1 MRATSSKTT
10 INGISLKMMMM
21 IIIALRERVGAPKL
35 DHRLL
40 RKPKLF
46 PEFDDPEIADEPN
59 IECALMEEFL
69 DYRQAKN
76 KNSQA
81 ATSSGPSSSSD
92 EVIAS
97 VS

>member
-1 MRATSSKTT
+1 
-10 INGISLKMMMM
+10 MMIM
-21 IIIALRERVGAPKL
+21 IIIALRERESRSPENKSQTAK
-35 DHRLL
+35 
-40 RKPKLF
+40 KTKLF

-59 IECALMEEFL
+59 IECALIEEFL

-97 VS
+97 IS